1 MPTTPNPAKTSER
14 RRRLLRG
21 FTAPAVMTICSG
33 SAFAAAS
40 NLRCVANNAT
50 VQPEV
55 VVSSDPASAVWVRA
69 PLYTKDGTFYVKG
82 SEVGLRTRLSSNQ
95 SVFRLTATSYNLAG
109 DQTFLPSSDHLT
121 STSKKVLVR
130 FDKDGYAVGFGD
142 IQAGSFPVGTSCW
155 TSFAVP

>member
-40 NLRCVANNAT
+40 NLRCIANNAT

-69 PLYTKDGTFYVKG
+69 PLYTKDGIFYVKG
-82 SEVGLRTRLSSNQ
+82 SEVGLRTRLSSQ
-95 SVFRLTATSYNLAG
+95 SVFRLTATSYNLADNQMDLPLT
-109 DQTFLPSSDHLT
+109 DQLDPTPN
-121 STSKKVLVR
+121 KVLVR
-130 FDKDGYAVGFGD
+130 FDENGYAVGFGD
-142 IQAGSFPVGTSCW
+142 IQEGSFPVGTSCW